1 MADIHECSKLK
12 VSFPRKRNNP
22 TVKRKKLLS
31 SDYIIKKRQPVDTKK
46 KRRNNDIYITNNT
59 NFKAQ
64 LKKCE
69 KHLNNGTSEVIIHGL
84 GAAVQRA
91 CSLALQLKKNH
102 YDSIELEVKTS
113 TISMIDDFEPVND
126 SADYEII
133 NRKNS
138 AVHIRVFRKFS
149 LRTLKYQ
156 K

>member
-12 VSFPRKRNNP
+12 VSFPRKRNIP
-22 TVKRKKLLS
+22 TVKRKKLLP
-31 SDYIIKKRQPVDTKK
+31 SDYIIKKRQPFDTKK
-46 KRRNNDIYITNNT
+46 KRKNNDIYITNST

-64 LKKCE
+64 LKRCE
-69 KHLNNGTSEVIIHGL
+69 KHLNNGSSEVIIHGL

-91 CSLALQLKKNH
+91 CSLALQLQKNH

-113 TISMIDDFEPVND
+113 TISIIDDFEPVND
-126 SADYEII
+126 TADYEII

-156 K
+156 E